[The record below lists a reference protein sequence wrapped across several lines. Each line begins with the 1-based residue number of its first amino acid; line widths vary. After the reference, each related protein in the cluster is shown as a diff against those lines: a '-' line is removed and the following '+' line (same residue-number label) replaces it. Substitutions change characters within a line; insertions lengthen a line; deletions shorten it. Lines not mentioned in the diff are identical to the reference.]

1 MIALALDT
9 STNVGSVGWVKTAGQ
24 GPRPEILASFEAT
37 YACTPGHAETL
48 LARIE
53 WALEQGGLRREDVGL
68 IVYGRGP
75 GSFTGVRIGL
85 ATAKGL
91 ALGLGMPILG
101 VSSLEAL
108 ALSAG
113 REGLVATLV
122 DARRGEIY
130 AAVYRASRDAGLM
143 VAALVAAEQVTGP
156 DGAAAIVESAS
167 AGEPV
172 VLAGDGVAKCL
183 DPLAGRLGSRAVP
196 PCPEIVA
203 PSAIAMARTGIE
215 RLARVG
221 PDDLATIE
229 PRYLREPDAKL
240 PAPR

>member
-1 MIALALDT
+1 MIVLALDT
-9 STNVGSVGWVKTAGQ
+9 STNVGSVGWIKTRGD
-24 GPRPEILASFEAT
+24 GPRPAVEASFEAT
-37 YACTPGHAETL
+37 YACAPGHAETL
-48 LARIE
+48 LAKIA
-53 WALEQGGLRREDVGL
+53 WALAEGGLRQEDVGL
-68 IVYGRGP
+68 VVYGRGP

-108 ALSAG
+108 ALSAD

-130 AAVYRASRDAGLM
+130 AAVYRVAGNDGLP
-143 VAALVAAEQVTGP
+143 AATLVAAEQVTKP
-156 DGAAAIVESAS
+156 DGAAAVVESAS

-172 VLAGDGVAKCL
+172 LLVGDGVPKCVAPIEL
-183 DPLAGRLGSRAVP
+183 RLCALALLGSP
-196 PCPEIVA
+196 GPDA
-203 PSAIAMARTGIE
+203 PSAILMARVGLE
-215 RLARVG
+215 RFGCVG
-221 PDDLATIE
+221 PDDPATVE
-229 PRYLREPDAKL
+229 PVYLREPDAKL